1 MVDKLSDS
9 ALSALSRTRNM
20 AACVFALL
28 VSTGIATSLMLAENS
43 PAASQTAEDDAPIA
57 KSLATMLRA
66 ARTIISRNQDKI
78 NDPNLGEKGLDGKT
92 ALAEAM
98 KVYRETSSIDPTSID
113 ANSRHGRLLRME
125 MDAIVEVLDLH
136 QRTINR
142 QGVGFKGFIPAVFGR
157 MVCESFGRRATGL
170 AEMKITA
177 PPKLLRNAKARG
189 DEWENTVISDRLMSP
204 SWPKDQIFSE
214 VSQAKGKAAYRT
226 AMPEYYGATCLSC
239 HGSPAGEIDIT
250 GYPREGAAVGDLG
263 GVISITLY
271 R

>member
-1 MVDKLSDS
+1 VVDKLSDT
-9 ALSALSRTRNM
+9 ALSELPRMRNI
-20 AACVFALL
+20 AACVFAML
-28 VSTGIATSLMLAENS
+28 VCTGVATPLMLAGNS
-43 PAASQTAEDDAPIA
+43 PATSQTAEDDAPIA

-78 NDPNLGEKGLDGKT
+78 NDPNLGDKGLAGKT
-92 ALAEAM
+92 VLAEAL
-98 KVYRETSSIDPTSID
+98 KIYRETSGVDPASIDPD
-113 ANSRHGRLLRME
+113 SRHGRLLRME
-125 MDAIVEVLDLH
+125 MDAIVEVVDFH

-142 QGVGFKGFIPAVFGR
+142 RGVGFKGFIPAVFGR
-157 MVCESFGRRATGL
+157 MVSESFGRRATGL
-170 AEMKITA
+170 AAMKITA
-177 PPKLLRNAKARG
+177 PPRLVRNAKARG
-189 DEWENTVISDRLMSP
+189 DEWENAAISDRLMSP

-214 VSQAKGKAAYRT
+214 VVQAKGKAAYRS

-250 GYPREGAAVGDLG
+250 GYPKEGAIIGDLG